1 MFSIYVCWGKYA
13 HLILGVHVS
22 HMHRILLK
30 LGFLALESR
39 YWELNLGFLQ
49 DQSPYLTMEPFFS
62 LIVGQQLFLYAS
74 ILELVVCALSSARY
88 LITAA

>member
-13 HLILGVHVS
+13 HLILGVHAS
-22 HMHRILLK
+22 HMHRMPLK
-30 LGFLALESR
+30 LGFLALENR
-39 YWELNLGFLQ
+39 YWELNLGFVQ
-49 DQSPYLTMEPFFS
+49 DQCLYLTTEPFFS

-74 ILELVVCALSSARY
+74 ILELVVRALSSARH